1 MPYLALKANWLAG
14 GQLGVANVDD
24 ARRIMVALNVV
35 TAGMDLAGIAIALAF
50 THAWGQRVPA
60 WLVLPPAWVAM
71 GLLVR
76 FVLVVPLTPI
86 ARALAEVERP
96 HRQHRQHRQQ
106 PSQPRSPRDRRH
118 LWLYVLVYGEFVGL
132 GLGLSLAFVLYA
144 RVRWH
149 AARRPG

>member
-1 MPYLALKANWLAG
+1 
-14 GQLGVANVDD
+14 
-24 ARRIMVALNVV
+24 MVALNIV

-60 WLVLPPAWVAM
+60 WLLLPPAWVAM

-76 FVLVVPLTPI
+76 FVLAVPLTLI
-86 ARALAEVERP
+86 ARALTVGETSSSSSGGAAAIATGPV
-96 HRQHRQHRQQ
+96 H
-106 PSQPRSPRDRRH
+106 S
-118 LWLYVLVYGEFVGL
+118 WVYVLVYGEFVGL

-149 AARRPG
+149 AVFQLLRTCPWHARMP